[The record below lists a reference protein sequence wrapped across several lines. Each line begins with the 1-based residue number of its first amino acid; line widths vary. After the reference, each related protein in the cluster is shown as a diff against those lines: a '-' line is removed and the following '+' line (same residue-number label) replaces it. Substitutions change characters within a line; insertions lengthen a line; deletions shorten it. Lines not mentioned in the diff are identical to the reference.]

1 MPEELTEVTTAP
13 SKKEIRRAKRRGLV
27 SSMKLT
33 ASGIIAGVVLS
44 IGATSLLNSNH
55 KQSEEAPPPTI
66 TSSYISGKL
75 ESVSELTT
83 AELTYNGI
91 LTYEDGKIPI
101 LTKTGF
107 SMYYTSVVKAGVD
120 ISQVKVNVEPNKVT
134 IYIPE
139 TEILMVK
146 VDPNSIEFYNEKHAL
161 LSGDE
166 KRDVTEAIAAA
177 EADVE
182 ANADL
187 EALMDRAETQTRAII
202 QSILQ
207 DCVGD
212 RKIVIK
218 RQ

>member
-1 MPEELTEVTTAP
+1 MAEELTEVTTA
-13 SKKEIRRAKRRGLV
+13 SEQKAARRAKRRGFF
-27 SSMKLT
+27 SSMKMI
-33 ASGIIAGVVLS
+33 ASGTIAGVILS
-44 IGATSLLNSNH
+44 IGASSFLSSNH
-55 KQSEEAPPPTI
+55 KQEEAPPPTI

-139 TEILMVK
+139 TEILLVK